1 MTLKKKSKINAEFNM
16 SSMTDLIFLLLI
28 FFVLTSAVT
37 SNESVLKVILPKGV
51 STDKVVSKITHVYV
65 TEDLR
70 YAVEKQIVP
79 FDQLPDA
86 IAKAITRNS
95 SPNQKATISVGADK
109 HIEYDKVMEM
119 VKLCDQLGAKVVL
132 ALEKDGS
139 VPSARK

>member
-1 MTLKKKSKINAEFNM
+1 MALKKKNKINAEFNM

-37 SNESVLKVILPKGV
+37 KESVLKVILPKGV
-51 STDKVVSKITHVYV
+51 STEKVVNKVTHVYI

-70 YAVEKQIVP
+70 YAVEKRVVP

-86 IAKAITRNS
+86 IAVELSKS
-95 SPNQKATISVGADK
+95 DKPVVSVGADK
-109 HIEYDKVMEM
+109 HIQYDKVMEM
-119 VKLCDQLGAKVVL
+119 VKMCDQMGAKVVL

-139 VPSARK
+139 VPSTRN

>member
-1 MTLKKKSKINAEFNM
+1 MALKKKSKINAEFNM

-37 SNESVLKVILPKGV
+37 KESVLKVILPKGV
-51 STDKVVSKITHVYV
+51 VTTKVVDKITHVYI

-70 YAVEKQIVP
+70 YAVEKKVVP
-79 FDQLPDA
+79 FDQLADA
-86 IAKAITRNS
+86 ITEELKKTAKPTV
-95 SPNQKATISVGADK
+95 SVGADK

-119 VKLCDQLGAKVVL
+119 VKMCDQLGAKVVL

-139 VPSARK
+139 VPSSRK